1 MGREIDDDDFSAD
14 EGRDAGFAGAVLEG
28 SRGTMV
34 DVRDRLETI
43 VTNGE
48 VTSCAG
54 AVSYTHLTLPT
65 KA

>member
-1 MGREIDDDDFSAD
+1 MGREIDDD

-54 AVSYTHLTLPT
+54 VIEDNGR
-65 KA
+65 

>member
-1 MGREIDDDDFSAD
+1 MGRESDGDDVSAD

-28 SRGTMV
+28 SRGAMV

-54 AVSYTHLTLPT
+54 VVEDDGR
-65 KA
+65 